1 MHVILYIAHNKKIT
15 KWQNKLMAH
24 WKTLQNI
31 IKNHWKS
38 SVWFEWEV
46 SLFFF
51 LQYFVRWKILWD
63 MQFKYIYTV
72 YTQEIWFCNS
82 LTQFF
87 FNLIF
92 NLGQG
97 NQFKSTVTYY
107 KFKIDVVGE

>member
-1 MHVILYIAHNKKIT
+1 
-15 KWQNKLMAH
+15 
-24 WKTLQNI
+24 
-31 IKNHWKS
+31 
-38 SVWFEWEV
+38 
-46 SLFFF
+46 
-51 LQYFVRWKILWD
+51 